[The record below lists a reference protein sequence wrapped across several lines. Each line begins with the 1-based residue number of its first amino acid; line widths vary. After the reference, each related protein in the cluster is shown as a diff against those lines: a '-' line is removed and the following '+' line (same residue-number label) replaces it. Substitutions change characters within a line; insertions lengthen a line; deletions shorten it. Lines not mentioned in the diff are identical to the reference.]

1 MRLAVLLSTRRIGL
15 LLELAGNPV
24 LLFGSSS
31 DSLSLFNP
39 RIKRDARRLFF
50 FLFIVIT
57 SERRGTGIAHPNEKE
72 MSSWD
77 RINER
82 AFFIK
87 KLRRKEIGKER

>member
-39 RIKRDARRLFF
+39 LLF

-57 SERRGTGIAHPNEKE
+57 SERRGTGIPHPNEKE

-82 AFFIK
+82 FLFQN
-87 KLRRKEIGKER
+87 